1 MNIEKEVLYIRKR
14 WIIFTVLFLIAVGL
28 LFWLIG
34 SPRAPAEA
42 SGFTGEYAI
51 SENDDRLLYVI
62 NTDKG
67 QEVYVRSEDQ
77 KDEMIYQSEEQMEIT
92 TPLFT
97 EDERV
102 MFVET
107 TGAPEEPPGEQEF
120 QRVFSNIV
128 SVDIENDKSSV
139 LLEVRGWIT
148 TILQEDPDDSIIV
161 DGVLVSTDEEPV
173 TVFQSYESSL
183 FTLDSD
189 KELERIRTFD
199 AYSPGSLQLVDNG
212 NKLRMVLPDDYE
224 DVSSES
230 MFESTERIYEMDI
243 EQPDKLEVL
252 SKVSSEV
259 PISSFITLDDNNEL
273 IYQTIMN
280 WEADENYEYD
290 LVEYDA
296 AAKEEGS
303 RLYVDGD
310 IWPSSL
316 RYHDGD
322 IYYAKRTRDSMS
334 RNTFALYH
342 YDRHKEKEEKIT
354 LSK

>member
-1 MNIEKEVLYIRKR
+1 MNILKEVPYIRKR
-14 WIIFTVLFLIAVGL
+14 WIIFAVLFLIAVGL
-28 LFWLIG
+28 FFWFMG
-34 SPRAPAEA
+34 SSRAPAEA

-51 SENDDRLLYVI
+51 SENDDRLAYVI

-97 EDERV
+97 RDNQV

-107 TGAPEEPPGEQEF
+107 TGAPDEPPGEQEF
-120 QRVFSNIV
+120 QQVFSNII
-128 SVDIENDKSSV
+128 SVDIENENTSV
-139 LLEVRGWIT
+139 LLEARGWIT
-148 TILQEDPDDSIIV
+148 TILQENPDDPIIV
-161 DGVLVSTDEEPV
+161 DGVLVSTEEEPE
-173 TVFQSYESSL
+173 TGFQSYESSL
-183 FTLDSD
+183 FTLDSS
-189 KELERIRTFD
+189 KELERIHTFD

-212 NKLRMVLPDDYE
+212 DKLRMVLSDDYE
-224 DVSSES
+224 DVSPES
-230 MFESTERIYEMDI
+230 MFEATDRIYEMDI
-243 EQPDKLEVL
+243 EQPDQLEVL
-252 SKVSSEV
+252 SKESSDV

-280 WEADENYEYD
+280 WEANENYEYD

-316 RYHDGD
+316 QYHDGD

-334 RNTFALYH
+334 RNKFALYH
-342 YDRHKEKEEKIT
+342 YDRHAEKEEKIT